1 MRDLTTGNTYKKF
14 FMFAIPLILS
24 GLLSDSFNI
33 VNQILSGRYLGEYG
47 LAVSGS
53 ISGFITFYSCTL
65 SGFATGFTVLITQ
78 LYGEKNYKDIKNL
91 IYTNSTI
98 LLLVTST
105 IGITLFIFRD
115 FVMDFLKVD
124 SEIRETTKLYFSI
137 MIVPYFLTSFRLWG
151 NHIIIALGHTG
162 FSFKSS
168 LLASV
173 LGIVLKVIALSVLKL
188 GIISIAIITQIV
200 SIIMF
205 IVYTTKLNKCFKE
218 MGVLKEKV
226 KFNKKLFKDSFSLGV
241 PSSFQQMIMYV
252 VSFLISPVINGIGT
266 SATASYSVIL
276 NIQHLSNTVYQNTSK
291 ALTNYCAQCIGK
303 RKFDKIKNGVK
314 VSFVQSTVL
323 VIPIIIL
330 CAVFALPLCKMYFPN
345 GFEGESLNYC
355 VLFIRF
361 YQPFV
366 IFNLI
371 NNMFHSFYRGVRA
384 MKLLVVSTLVN
395 SVARLVITLMIV
407 SSYGM
412 NGIFIGWVMSW
423 IIEAIFNVIIFYTGV
438 WKKEKINK
446 IIEEEGLTV

>member
-1 MRDLTTGNTYKKF
+1 MKNITSGNIYKKF
-14 FMFAIPLILS
+14 FLFAIPLILS

-53 ISGFITFYSCTL
+53 ISGFMTFYHCTF
-65 SGFATGFTVLITQ
+65 SGFAAGFTVMLTQ
-78 LYGEKNYKDIKNL
+78 LYGEKCYKDIKDIIFSNTVFL
-91 IYTNSTI
+91 FF
-98 LLLVTST
+98 VTT
-105 IGITLFIFRD
+105 LIGILLFIFRD
-115 FVMDFLKVD
+115 FIMNILKVNN
-124 SEIRETTKLYFSI
+124 EIRETTKIYFLI
-137 MIVPYFLTSFRLWG
+137 LTLPYFLTAFRIWG
-151 NHIIIALGHTG
+151 NYIIIALGHTG

-252 VSFLISPVINGIGT
+252 VSFLISPVINEIGT

-276 NIQHLSNTVYQNTSK
+276 NIQHLSNTVYQNASK

-330 CAVFALPLCKMYFPN
+330 CAVFATPFCKMYFPN

-423 IIEAIFNVIIFYTGV
+423 IIEAIFNIIIFYTGV